1 MNTQLPNLG
10 LTGILGKG
18 GTATVYRGV
27 QLSTGREVAVKVL
40 EADFVKS
47 PEDITRFV
55 NEAKACARFKHKNIV
70 RVYDAGEAQGIY
82 YFVMELI
89 NGYTFAAYLAQKKQ
103 IAVEDV
109 LIILESVV
117 EALRYAWQT
126 YRVIHCDIKPDNLMV
141 DADGTIKVMDLGIAK
156 SLLTVTRES
165 AESTEEIMGTPAY
178 MSPDQIYDLRDIDC
192 RSDIYALGATAY
204 HLLTGVSLFP
214 GKTDQQVVDSH
225 IGASFARD
233 PRRLAPR
240 IPYALA
246 LILNRMLAK
255 DRNLRYPNWETLS
268 ADIQRLYAGEP
279 LLATPLKP
287 GESSVGL
294 ASDL

>member
-10 LTGILGKG
+10 LIDILGKG
-18 GTATVYRGV
+18 GTATVYRGK

-40 EADFVKS
+40 EADFVRS

-55 NEAKACARFKHKNIV
+55 NEAKACARFRHDNIV
-70 RVYDAGEAQGIY
+70 RVYDAGEEQGIY
-82 YFVMELI
+82 YFVMELVD
-89 NGYTFAAYLAQKKQ
+89 GYTFAAYLARKQQ

-109 LIILESVV
+109 LIILESVIA
-117 EALRYAWQT
+117 ALQYAWQKF
-126 YRVIHCDIKPDNLMV
+126 RVVHCDIKPDNIMV
-141 DADGTIKVMDLGIAK
+141 DSSGTIKLMDLGISK
-156 SLLTVTRES
+156 SLLTATRES
-165 AESTEEIMGTPAY
+165 ADSNGEIMGTPAY
-178 MSPDQIYDLRDIDC
+178 MSPEQIYDLRDIDC

-204 HLLTGVSLFP
+204 HLLTGSTLFP

-233 PRRLAPR
+233 PRRLNSS

-255 DRNLRYPNWETLS
+255 DRNLRYPNWETLN

-294 ASDL
+294 ASEH